1 MDFEEERLITPHATL
16 EDSAEGNKVRPKTL
30 QDYIGQ
36 EKVKENMR
44 TGTGTFPNHN
54 IQCKILNGRIQHFL
68 HSTVDTMNFINK

>member
-36 EKVKENMR
+36 EKVKEN
-44 TGTGTFPNHN
+44 
-54 IQCKILNGRIQHFL
+54 L
-68 HSTVDTMNFINK
+68 STSEGQEMKKDNYI